1 MRHVR
6 RREFVQ
12 AVFAAPVTA
21 AFSSWA
27 AIREPSPETNPVIHP
42 PKQSFLDTLPRLMEL
57 AELPGIGIGIVQGDR
72 LAWQHYAGLANA
84 DTKTP
89 ITEAS
94 IFPAASMGK
103 QVFAWAALQV
113 VQEGKLDLDR
123 PLKEYLEDGAPTGR
137 WSELICARHVLSHS
151 SGLPNWRWEKDQ
163 PLTPSFEPGTKFRY
177 SGEGYYYLQRCIEH
191 ITGIG
196 AEQFLQD
203 RAMKKAG
210 MNSSTY
216 LWRADAEARLVFG
229 HEHNEPYE
237 GHEFAKKLFAVIQA
251 SGKPLASWHHEE
263 IVAAMS
269 KQSPAGS
276 LLPLGVSPNAAFSLL
291 TTVGDY
297 CAFVARIVAPPSEAA
312 DVNPALRAQMIRPYS
327 HINSAL
333 SWGLGW
339 GIEQEGAGPRFLWQW
354 GNNGRWMNFVLVH
367 PESRSA
373 IVVFSNGENGMRVI
387 ERLVRAATDQDHAAF
402 LWV

>member
-12 AVFAAPVTA
+12 AALATPVAA
-21 AFSSWA
+21 AFSCWP
-27 AIREPSPETNPVIHP
+27 AIHEASPETNPVIHP
-42 PKQSFLDTLPRLMEL
+42 PSRSFLETLPHLMEL
-57 AELPGIGIGIVQGDR
+57 AELPGIGMGVVHGDR
-72 LAWQHYAGLANA
+72 LTWQHYAGLANA
-84 DTKTP
+84 ETKTP
-89 ITEAS
+89 VTEAS

-103 QVFAWAALQV
+103 QVFAWAVLQL

-123 PLKEYLEDGAPTGR
+123 PLKEYLEDGAPTGK

-151 SGLPNWRWEKDQ
+151 SGLPNWRSKKDQ
-163 PLTPSFEPGTKFRY
+163 ALTPGFEPGTKFRY

-191 ITGIG
+191 ITGIA

-203 RAMKKAG
+203 TVMKKAG

-216 LWRADAEARLVFG
+216 LWRADAETRFVSG
-229 HEHNEPYE
+229 HDGNEPFAN
-237 GHEFAKKLFAVIQA
+237 HEFAKKLFTIIQS

-269 KQSPAGS
+269 KEPSAGS
-276 LLPLGVSPNAAFSLL
+276 LLPTKISPNAAFSLL

-297 CAFVARIVAPPSEAA
+297 CAFVARIVGPQGEAA
-312 DVNPALRAQMIRPYS
+312 DVNSALRAQMIKPYS

-354 GNNGRWMNFVLVH
+354 GDNGGWKNFVLVH
-367 PESRSA
+367 PESRSGIA
-373 IVVFSNGENGMRVI
+373 LFSNSGNGMRVI
-387 ERLVRAATDQDHAAF
+387 ERIVHAATDQDHAAF